1 MSTIIDMLRSI
12 GEFFGMVIDFVV
24 KLFKDLVYIVKLLGS
39 VVQSLPSL
47 LGFLPLAV
55 TGILTVTFAVVVI
68 YKVLGRE
75 G

>member
-55 TGILTVTFAVVVI
+55 TVILTVTFAVVVI